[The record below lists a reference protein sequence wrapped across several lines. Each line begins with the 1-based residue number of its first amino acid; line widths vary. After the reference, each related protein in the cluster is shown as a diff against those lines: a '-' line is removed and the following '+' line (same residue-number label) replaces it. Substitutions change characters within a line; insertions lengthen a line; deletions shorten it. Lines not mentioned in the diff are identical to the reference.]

1 MCVQCVVYSTLML
14 FMPAPQPANVAAVNV
29 PEAVYSQVSAG
40 TVARD
45 TQSAIAQMLKELPNS
60 QDMSLLRE
68 ELNSLYARLAT
79 VKDDAEAQNL
89 INNSISSLSERLK
102 AQPNYDRVAQAL
114 TAMLVID
121 DDRPLTKALGLKLF
135 HNPNKIGIS
144 LQNSGKKGGWLR

>member
-1 MCVQCVVYSTLML
+1 
-14 FMPAPQPANVAAVNV
+14 MPAPQQANLAPVSV
-29 PEAVYSQVSAG
+29 PEAVYSQVNTG
-40 TVARD
+40 TVAKD

-60 QDMSLLRE
+60 HDMSLLRE

-79 VKDDAEAQNL
+79 VKDDTQAQNL
-89 INNSISSLSERLK
+89 INDSLRSLSERLK

-121 DDRPLTKALGLKLF
+121 DTPQLTKALGLKLL
-135 HNPNKIGIS
+135 HNPNKSGIS